1 MGTADVAAIAITPA
15 ECAAAAPS
23 HSATSTST
31 GPPPREPTERFGRVL
46 GREEDGRPL
55 LDTEERGEDENDAAA
70 AAATPSDGTS
80 EFAAALRLAMLN
92 KRHSR
97 GLLES

>member
-1 MGTADVAAIAITPA
+1 MESPRVCDTPRSSRA
-15 ECAAAAPS
+15 SGFFSQARFQLR
-23 HSATSTST
+23 H
-31 GPPPREPTERFGRVL
+31 GPPPCEPTERFGRVL

>member
-1 MGTADVAAIAITPA
+1 MHTCGGVVGPHARRLRHD
-15 ECAAAAPS
+15 APPS
-23 HSATSTST
+23 GSSRRASLATGRHS
-31 GPPPREPTERFGRVL
+31 TERFGRVL